1 MRAVPPIC
9 IGLGKRIIC
18 QFLDGGDSSHLKEP
32 ASAPQ
37 RGYPP
42 AAGPEKRQDLF
53 EGSAAAEASLAG
65 ARSQALVGQ
74 RGAKP

>member
-1 MRAVPPIC
+1 MRA
-9 IGLGKRIIC
+9 LSFSKR
-18 QFLDGGDSSHLKEP
+18 KEP

-37 RGYPP
+37 RGHPP
-42 AAGPEKRQDLF
+42 AAGPEKRQALF

-65 ARSQALVGQ
+65 ARSKALVGL

>member
-1 MRAVPPIC
+1 LKGPCGVRPKGHNKAAFPYPAEPSFSN
-9 IGLGKRIIC
+9 R
-18 QFLDGGDSSHLKEP
+18 KEP

-37 RGYPP
+37 QGHPP
-42 AAGPEKRQDLF
+42 AAGPEKRQALF

-65 ARSQALVGQ
+65 ARSKALVGL